1 MSDKPSCSGGGSGC
15 MSFVIGYLLLWTA
28 FVGLPTPWGKLNL
41 DLIPPRIWVM
51 PAEVKQVEV
60 EK

>member
-1 MSDKPSCSGGGSGC
+1 